1 MPDTERTSSSKSE
14 SATST
19 TLGMWIGGGLTH
31 GMFAIAGLMG
41 LLVFTAGLRLTVTG
55 EQHWGVGLLV
65 TAMGVV
71 FASIGIGFYYFQ
83 FIKAP
88 AMRARRRALEARYP
102 GQPWMLRRDWAA
114 RRVTDSAIG
123 GVIFM
128 WIWVAGWWG
137 AIVFIWTMNRDKILA
152 AAQTSWWE
160 AAVGLVFPLAG
171 LAGLLVAVSMT
182 RTWLRYGRSVLR
194 IDTLPGRLGDTF
206 RGTLEANFTTRPAR
220 LEAEIVCE
228 HQSWVTRRRNGKTSR
243 ERVSERVWSKTH
255 ALETSR
261 MMLGGGAGAAKLA
274 IAVPLPGDQP
284 PCELDENDEGIVW
297 RLTVREVSDGAGGR
311 AGGDGRD
318 SGPLFS
324 ATFEVPVFGR

>member
-1 MPDTERTSSSKSE
+1 
-14 SATST
+14 
-19 TLGMWIGGGLTH
+19 
-31 GMFAIAGLMG
+31 
-41 LLVFTAGLRLTVTG
+41 
-55 EQHWGVGLLV
+55 
-65 TAMGVV
+65 
-71 FASIGIGFYYFQ
+71 
-83 FIKAP
+83 
-88 AMRARRRALEARYP
+88 
-102 GQPWMLRRDWAA
+102 
-114 RRVTDSAIG
+114 
-123 GVIFM
+123 
-128 WIWVAGWWG
+128 
-137 AIVFIWTMNRDKILA
+137 MNRDKILA

-171 LAGLLVAVSMT
+171 LAGLLMAVSMT

-220 LEAEIVCE
+220 LEAEIACE

-255 ALETSR
+255 ALDTSR
-261 MMLGGGAGAAKLA
+261 MMLGGGAGVAKLA
-274 IAVPLPGDQP
+274 IAVPLPDDQP

-297 RLTVREVSDGAGGR
+297 RLTVREMSDGAGGR

-318 SGPLFS
+318 AGPLFS